1 MPGDALDHS
10 VAFLKQ
16 RDGLDKTLKLMR
28 YVSAIAAYNILA
40 DDPSSVTGTKL
51 RKLDKSTGITR
62 KYLKLGKFLGN
73 LKELRALLRAG
84 EIASRPRS
92 AQVGNRTPDLALAS
106 AATFAN
112 RLNIASQLA
121 QLVYNFAEQL
131 NWAAKIGL
139 IRNKRRRR
147 NIERW
152 TSISEL
158 STYVFTINVSLL
170 TLWRCSRR
178 ESDARRE
185 FSERGRRKK
194 DDDFGG
200 GMGSSPL
207 RLFGFGG
214 RTERDSGDIERRQR
228 CLHQHVEHAHSCAH
242 GGGPTRG
249 AQVAR
254 AGSDGG
260 VPVVDDGRGGCVGVF
275 GGRVRVRCF
284 DGPSDGER
292 VGFSV
297 GDVRCG
303 GQVAGNQG
311 VIVVRS
317 LRYISTSA
325 SSAV

>member
-73 LKELRALLRAG
+73 LKELRSLLRAG
-84 EIASRPRS
+84 EIASRTRS

-214 RTERDSGDIERRQR
+214 RTERDSETSSGGSDASINTYD
-228 CLHQHVEHAHSCAH
+228 HAHSCAH
-242 GGGPTRG
+242 GGGPSTRCSSRSSG
-249 AQVAR
+249 I
-254 AGSDGG
+254 
-260 VPVVDDGRGGCVGVF
+260 GRRRTC
-275 GGRVRVRCF
+275 R
-284 DGPSDGER
+284 
-292 VGFSV
+292 
-297 GDVRCG
+297 
-303 GQVAGNQG
+303 
-311 VIVVRS
+311 
-317 LRYISTSA
+317 
-325 SSAV
+325 

>member
-200 GMGSSPL
+200 SGSSPL

-214 RTERDSGDIERRQR
+214 RFGGQDSETSSG
-228 CLHQHVEHAHSCAH
+228 
-242 GGGPTRG
+242 
-249 AQVAR
+249 
-254 AGSDGG
+254 GSDASINTNGTYTAVRTDADLNAVLKSLERERTAAYLSLTMDVADVSVCLG
-260 VPVVDDGRGGCVGVF
+260 DVCGFDALTDPRTVNALGLVSATCGVVDKWRGTKV
-275 GGRVRVRCF
+275 
-284 DGPSDGER
+284 
-292 VGFSV
+292 
-297 GDVRCG
+297 
-303 GQVAGNQG
+303 
-311 VIVVRS
+311 
-317 LRYISTSA
+317 
-325 SSAV
+325 